1 MTMGP
6 RPPASTLKELIL
18 APSLVTLGVTLLRLT
33 GELMHWSPRWFS
45 REAGGAAAIV
55 GIVWLV
61 PVFAVYFALKLT
73 RAGLG
78 PASRARAVALSLVS
92 LLVLPAVTA
101 AVRFLDLAGVGRIMA
116 FNVAALVGLA
126 IAYFAWP
133 ALGATLVSY
142 GLAARIPV
150 ALVMLIAISQD
161 WGTHYE
167 LGPPGLPEMGLFT
180 KWVVIGLVP
189 QLGFW
194 LGFTVVIGGI
204 CGSIAAAFVQGNRP
218 ARA

>member
-1 MTMGP
+1 MGP
-6 RPPASTLKELIL
+6 RPSASTLKELIL
-18 APSLVTLGVTLLRLT
+18 APSLITLGVTVLRLT

-45 REAGGAAAIV
+45 REAGGAFAIV

-61 PVFAVYFALKLT
+61 PVFGVYFALRLART
-73 RAGLG
+73 GLA
-78 PASRARAVALSLVS
+78 PASRVRAVALSLAS

-101 AVRFLDLAGVGRIMA
+101 AIRYLDLAVVGRIMA

-126 IAYFAWP
+126 IAYCAWP
-133 ALGATLVSY
+133 ALGATLVGY

-150 ALVMLIAISQD
+150 ALVMLVAISQG

-167 LGPPGLPEMGLFT
+167 LGPPGLPEMGLLT

-189 QLGFW
+189 QLAFW

-204 CGSIAAAFVQGNRP
+204 CGSIAAALVQGKRP
-218 ARA
+218 PQA

>member
-1 MTMGP
+1 MSR
-6 RPPASTLKELIL
+6 RPGAATLKELIL
-18 APSLVTLGVTLLRLT
+18 APALITLGVTALRLT

-45 REAGGAAAIV
+45 REAGGAFAIV

-61 PVFAVYFALKLT
+61 PVFGIYFALSLA
-73 RAGLG
+73 RMGFG
-78 PASRARAVALSLVS
+78 PASRVRAVALSVAS

-101 AVRFLDLAGVGRIMA
+101 AIRFLDLAVVGRIMA
-116 FNVAALVGLA
+116 FNVAALLGLA
-126 IAYFAWP
+126 IAYLAWP
-133 ALGATLVSY
+133 ALGATLVGY

-150 ALVMLIAISQD
+150 ALVMLVAMNQD

-167 LGPPGLPEMGLFT
+167 LGPPGLPEMGLLT

-189 QLGFW
+189 QLAFW

-204 CGSIAAAFVQGNRP
+204 CGSIAAALVQGKRP
-218 ARA
+218 AQA

>member
-1 MTMGP
+1 VSR
-6 RPPASTLKELIL
+6 RPGASTLKELIL
-18 APSLVTLGVTLLRLT
+18 APALITLGVTALRLT

-45 REAGGAAAIV
+45 REAGGAFAIV

-61 PVFAVYFALKLT
+61 PVFGIYFALRLA
-73 RAGLG
+73 RMGLG
-78 PASRARAVALSLVS
+78 PAGRVRAVALSVAS

-101 AVRFLDLAGVGRIMA
+101 AIRFLDLAAVGRIMA
-116 FNVAALVGLA
+116 FNVAALLGLA
-126 IAYFAWP
+126 IAYLAWP
-133 ALGATLVSY
+133 ALGATLVGY

-150 ALVMLIAISQD
+150 ALVMLVAITQA

-167 LGPPGLPEMGLFT
+167 LGPPGLPEMGLLT

-189 QLGFW
+189 QLAFW

-204 CGSIAAAFVQGNRP
+204 CGSIAAALVQGKRP
-218 ARA
+218 AQA